1 MGAITKKE
9 TEVIKEVQD
18 LYVKLNLPWVVGYSG
33 GKDSTCTLQIVWKA
47 ILDLPQEKRNQPLYV
62 ISSDTLV
69 EAPPV
74 ADYLHGVLAQMKKSA
89 KKGNLPIH
97 VQCVYPDPDKTFWVN
112 LLGRGYPAPRTKFRW
127 CTDRLKIEPA
137 NNFIKEI
144 VSKHGEAV
152 MVLGARSSESSSR
165 AQVLAKNQSAEYF
178 TAGAMLPRH
187 TTLPNA
193 FVYTP
198 IKTWTTP
205 EVWEYLLLNTQT
217 PWGTSNRDLAAM
229 YKEASDGECPLVV
242 DKSTPSCGNSR
253 FGCWVCTV
261 VESNKSLENSI
272 DNGQAWLEPLLRFWN
287 ILKDTVDPEKKA
299 KYRSFKRRTGLISVQ
314 KNADTD
320 EIKLILGPYK
330 FEYRKSF
337 LKQLL
342 LVEKEINID
351 PNKKLGLISEAELR
365 TIRQLWITEEN
376 DWEDSLPRI
385 YKEVTGKDLVW
396 DVDDS
401 SNFGKKELEI
411 LNNICLRNQVPT
423 NLVARLLDKEKE
435 FTSLGRR
442 STLSKELLSIL
453 KEEWRTQDEVMSELK
468 QKRMAKPAGAN
479 HEN

>member
-1 MGAITKKE
+1 MGEIEKKE
-9 TEVIKEVQD
+9 IQVIKEVQN
-18 LYVKLNLPWVVGYSG
+18 LYLKLNLPWVVGYSG

-47 ILDLPQEKRNQPLYV
+47 ISALPQEKRTQPLYV
-62 ISSDTLV
+62 ISSDTMV

-74 ADYLHGVLAQMKKSA
+74 AEYLHNVLRQMTDSA
-89 KKGNLPIH
+89 KKERLPVHIH
-97 VQCVYPDPDKTFWVN
+97 CVYPSPDNTFWVN

-127 CTDRLKIEPA
+127 CTDRLKIAPA
-137 NNFIKEI
+137 NNFIKDI

-152 MVLGARSSESSSR
+152 IVLGTRSAESASR
-165 AQVLAKNQSAEYF
+165 AQVIAKNQSKECY

-187 TTLPNA
+187 STLPNA
-193 FVYTP
+193 YVYTP
-198 IKTWTTP
+198 IKDWVTP
-205 EVWEYLLLNTQT
+205 EVWEYLLLNTST

-272 DNGQAWLEPLLRFWN
+272 DNGQTWLEPLLRYWN

-299 KYRSFKRRTGLISVQ
+299 KYRSFKRRTGAISVQ
-314 KNADTD
+314 KNPDSD

-337 LKQLL
+337 LKELL
-342 LVEKEINID
+342 IAEKDINASSG
-351 PNKKLGLISEAELR
+351 KKLQLINELELR
-365 TIRQLWITEEN
+365 AIRQLWITEEN

-385 YKEVTGKDLVW
+385 YREVTGKELAW

-401 SNFGKKELEI
+401 SNFGENELKL
-411 LNNICLRNQVPT
+411 LNKICSKNQVPT
-423 NLVARLLDKEKE
+423 GLVARLLDKEKE

-453 KEEWRTQDEVMSELK
+453 KEEWRSQDEVVEELK
-468 QKRMAKPAGAN
+468 RKRRDKAAGAL
-479 HEN
+479 